1 MLTVTLRT
9 LEEDGLVRRQI
20 YAQVPPK
27 VEYSLTDRAMSLLP
41 HINSWFHGHKRIW
54 TTLSMTGKGEGG
66 NNVASKKHVS
76 SQADECSRR
85 TTHYIYALWKS
96 TFVFT
101 AFGSRQPVCP
111 KCMLI
116 WNRSSNGF
124 IPIWI
129 TWWREVSVRAPLKL
143 QTEDKLQQLFYPCL
157 FSLWWEKI
165 LIRVRINSHHNE
177 NKFSPQRESYHKIP
191 SLSSVRHPSRI
202 DLYIHQTQV
211 AL

>member
-1 MLTVTLRT
+1 MDLWEDRFTLKCRLKWNIRWRT
-9 LEEDGLVRRQI
+9 GPCLCYRI
-20 YAQVPPK
+20 STP
-27 VEYSLTDRAMSLLP
+27 
-41 HINSWFHGHKRIW
+41 WFHGHKRIW

-66 NNVASKKHVS
+66 NNVASKKNTFLPKPTNVH
-76 SQADECSRR
+76 AELHIIYM
-85 TTHYIYALWKS
+85 HYENPHL
-96 TFVFT
+96 FFT

-129 TWWREVSVRAPLKL
+129 TWWREEFRFVLPLKL

-202 DLYIHQTQV
+202 DLYIQQTQV

>member
-1 MLTVTLRT
+1 
-9 LEEDGLVRRQI
+9 
-20 YAQVPPK
+20 
-27 VEYSLTDRAMSLLP
+27 
-41 HINSWFHGHKRIW
+41 
-54 TTLSMTGKGEGG
+54 MTGKGEGG
-66 NNVASKKHVS
+66 NNVASKKNTFLPKPTNVH
-76 SQADECSRR
+76 AELHIIYM
-85 TTHYIYALWKS
+85 HYENPHL
-96 TFVFT
+96 FFT

-111 KCMLI
+111 ECMLI

-124 IPIWI
+124 ISIWI
-129 TWWREVSVRAPLKL
+129 TWWREEFRFVLPLKL

-177 NKFSPQRESYHKIP
+177 NKFSPQRESYHKVP
-191 SLSSVRHPSRI
+191 SLPSVRHPSRI